1 MENKSISIEYKEY
14 NSIDELPAAEKEL
27 LQSAIDATK
36 GAYAPYSKFRV
47 GAAVSYRG
55 QSGKCGI
62 SVRLMRREDSNVLR
76 PHPTSGGKN
85 GGYSPHSGRPFGQ
98 YAPYHHIPLRSMQT
112 GYG

>member
-47 GAAVSYRG
+47 GAAVRLTNGKVIIGANQENAAYP
-55 QSGKCGI
+55 SGLCAERTAMF
-62 SVRLMRREDSNVLR
+62 SAHTL
-76 PHPTSGGKN
+76 HPDAKMEAIALTAVDPSGN
-85 GGYSPHSGRPFGQ
+85 MLPTI
-98 YAPYHHIPLRSMQT
+98 A
-112 GYG
+112 

>member
-47 GAAVSYRG
+47 GAAVRLTN
-55 QSGKCGI
+55 GKVIPVIGI
-62 SVRLMRREDSNVLR
+62 NLIA
-76 PHPTSGGKN
+76 PPTVKN
-85 GGYSPHSGRPFGQ
+85 
-98 YAPYHHIPLRSMQT
+98 T
-112 GYG
+112 